1 MTSLR
6 LRRIII
12 SRRGANAASV
22 AATAASVA
30 ASASAVVAKDQNRAL
45 A

>member
-12 SRRGANAASV
+12 SRRGANAA
-22 AATAASVA
+22 TT
-30 ASASAVVAKDQNRAL
+30 ASASAAVAKDQNRAL

>member
-6 LRRIII
+6 LLRIII

-22 AATAASVA
+22 AATAAS
-30 ASASAVVAKDQNRAL
+30 ASAVVAKDQNRAL